1 MLLSHGWA
9 IPILLAAI
17 LLAIGSFLN
26 VVIHRLPI
34 MLEREWRRHARE
46 LLETPA
52 EGSEAESR
60 RFNLAVP
67 RSQCPHCEHSIA
79 LRYNVP
85 ILSWLVLRARC
96 PYCSAGI
103 PVRYPLVEAATLLTG
118 LWVVHAF
125 GYEWLTVAFLLYTS
139 SLIALGCID
148 LETQLLPDEIT
159 MPLLW
164 AGLLAALAF
173 GHVSPADAVIGAVVG
188 YMALWMVYWGFK
200 LLTGR
205 EGMGHGDFKLLAALG
220 AWLGWQALPAVVLIA
235 SLAGLA
241 YAAVGLARRSIR
253 RDQPIPFGPFLATA
267 GWVTLVL
274 REQLIGFH

>member
-9 IPILLAAI
+9 IPIMLAAV

-34 MLEREWRRHARE
+34 MLEREWQRHARE
-46 LLETPA
+46 LLEMPA
-52 EGSEAESR
+52 EDSEGESR

-67 RSQCPHCEHSIA
+67 RSQCPNCEHSIP
-79 LRYNVP
+79 LRHNVP
-85 ILSWLVLRARC
+85 VLSWLVLRARC

-118 LWVVHAF
+118 LWVVHSF

-241 YAAVGLARRSIR
+241 YAAVGLVRRSIR

-274 REQLIGFH
+274 REQLIGFY